1 MGTSLGTRI
10 MEPWSYAERTGAL
23 LAAHAMLWND
33 DYLHQIEKDFGDKT
47 AQLVARSHKTA
58 IDTMEEV
65 CALHSPCP
73 FVVICTAKTVLHPL
87 RFG

>member
-1 MGTSLGTRI
+1 